1 MRAQSFLHP
10 VCAQQPEG
18 SMGYDVGGTTQ
29 QVACHTVARACN
41 NNPECRDRLERFN
54 QACSVDANTKSCSG
68 APEACRRGMIDILGT
83 ELRINCGCEGTAADF
98 RELYDCIGW
107 HRSLWVNPCVGKYSI
122 EFINKNFRFG
132 WVPWLRR
139 RALEL
144 ESCEAFELESF

>member
-41 NNPECRDRLERFN
+41 NNPECRKRLERFN

-107 HRSLWVNPCVGKYSI
+107 HRSLWVNPCVGK
-122 EFINKNFRFG
+122 
-132 WVPWLRR
+132 
-139 RALEL
+139 
-144 ESCEAFELESF
+144 

>member
-1 MRAQSFLHP
+1 MQFHEFFFNLSFSLLLPYRNTPSQDEQCMRAQSFLHP

-18 SMGYDVGGTTQ
+18 SMGYDVGGTTT

-107 HRSLWVNPCVGKYSI
+107 HRSLWVNPCVGKY
-122 EFINKNFRFG
+122 
-132 WVPWLRR
+132 
-139 RALEL
+139 
-144 ESCEAFELESF
+144 